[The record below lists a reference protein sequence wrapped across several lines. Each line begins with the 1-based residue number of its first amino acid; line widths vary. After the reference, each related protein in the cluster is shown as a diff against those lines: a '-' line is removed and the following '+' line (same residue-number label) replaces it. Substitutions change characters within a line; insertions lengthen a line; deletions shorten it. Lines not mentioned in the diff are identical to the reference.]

1 MSQFEIL
8 REAVTMVFS
17 SISGS
22 DQIDNIARPVFS
34 LFTETTFIGEI
45 EPHAHNKAQFL
56 YVISGVLTVEAV
68 GGIWTIPPQCGLWI
82 PGGVLHAG
90 RISGHINIG
99 NLYIDPTLTTQLPKN
114 CGIIF
119 VAPLLRELLLRFDRS
134 SVFQMQDKARE
145 ARLLSV
151 LLDEL
156 AAAPLE
162 PIHLPMPT
170 DRRLRRLT
178 EAMINSP
185 QLRFTVNEW
194 GVRVGASSRT
204 LSRLFK
210 RETGLSFMRWRQ
222 QLHIGLALQ
231 RLATGASVT
240 AIAGDLGYESTS
252 AFIAMFRRLLGT
264 TPARYF
270 DTASIADD
278 TGSSD
283 LENRHIANSTQDATK
298 STVISLKKKRIF

>member
-1 MSQFEIL
+1 
-8 REAVTMVFS
+8 MVFS

-178 EAMINSP
+178 EAMINFP

-204 LSRLFK
+204 LSPLFNVK
-210 RETGLSFMRWRQ
+210 QACLSC
-222 QLHIGLALQ
+222 A
-231 RLATGASVT
+231 GASNFILV
-240 AIAGDLGYESTS
+240 LPCS
-252 AFIAMFRRLLGT
+252 ASRQVPRSRPLRGILAMKV
-264 TPARYF
+264 PARSLLCSVVCLAPPRHVILILRQLPMTPEVQF
-270 DTASIADD
+270 LKIAILRLQHRTQQSQPSYLLRKNEYPDYRAQG
-278 TGSSD
+278 TLSD
-283 LENRHIANSTQDATK
+283 N
-298 STVISLKKKRIF
+298 